1 MAQKAVFK
9 NPSIAKAKKT
19 PFSSLSSLPAESR
32 WLKKRF
38 ISSLIRMN
46 LFGKITTFLKEVR
59 LEMKKVNW
67 PDRRQT
73 IRYTL
78 IVIGVSLAV
87 AAFLGTLDF
96 IFNTLLTKFV
106 L

>member
-1 MAQKAVFK
+1 MKIANLPQKIV
-9 NPSIAKAKKT
+9 
-19 PFSSLSSLPAESR
+19 
-32 WLKKRF
+32 
-38 ISSLIRMN
+38 
-46 LFGKITTFLKEVR
+46 GFLKEVK

-67 PDRRQT
+67 PTRKET

-78 IVIGVSLAV
+78 IVIGVSVAV

-96 IFNTLLTKFV
+96 VFNTLLIQFI

>member
-1 MAQKAVFK
+1 
-9 NPSIAKAKKT
+9 
-19 PFSSLSSLPAESR
+19 
-32 WLKKRF
+32 
-38 ISSLIRMN
+38 MN
-46 LFGKITTFLKEVR
+46 FFNKITTFLKEAR

-67 PDRRQT
+67 PTQRET

-78 IVIGVSLAV
+78 IVIAVSATV

-96 IFNTLLTKFV
+96 IFTTLLNRFI